1 MPNKMRNP
9 YAVHIDFEF
18 LYGVI
23 PENPKA
29 QPSNV
34 DMMFE
39 RKGKFLVGEW
49 KRTNENMNLGQK
61 ILLEA
66 FAKKKDF
73 IVIIIEGH
81 SVDGDTEVKR
91 IYRLKDG
98 KEVLLGEGIDLLKNL
113 IIKFY
118 RWANR

>member
-1 MPNKMRNP
+1 MLNKMRNP
-9 YAVHIDFEF
+9 YAAHIDFEF

-91 IYRLKDG
+91 IYKLKDG
-98 KEVLLGEGIDLLKNL
+98 KEVLLGEGIDLLKSL